1 MKKDLSKKGS
11 GVFVVHGM
19 MKIMVINKPATKSYE
34 KDNPFKPGERM
45 LVKAKPASR
54 KIKVR
59 PMKALKSMVG

>member
-1 MKKDLSKKGS
+1 
-11 GVFVVHGM
+11 M